1 MPHLVLLG
9 FVFASPVFSSK
20 AAAQDFAVRVTQ
32 DGLDAL
38 KPAAMPHL
46 PTLVPVDAMERHLL
60 SCPLRDDIIAHVPP
74 VNVGVGWNDVAL
86 TAEDGALVVEAS
98 IDLDLETTVDIDHAY
113 ACFGHAT
120 CDVSAGATELR
131 LYVRLG
137 AGSSAGQAIA
147 LEGVEVMLMLEP
159 DELRIDSSGCAI
171 GDAAEWLIETFRGWV
186 VEKLIAKAEEIL
198 PGRIAAVLGTLL
210 EQTVD
215 LSIER
220 SGFRVQGAIDS
231 FDIRREQGIT
241 LGGSAMVRWTG
252 EAVQD
257 APAPATQ
264 EPSGV
269 ALPVDFGPGQFQL
282 AASDRIVT
290 DALYEAWRGGLL
302 GSALE
307 GRIPPIELDSLGVTQ
322 QLGIPEGTRI
332 EMAVD
337 LAEPLDARFD
347 RDGSGLA
354 SLGVRG
360 LVVTLHVLPPWP
372 APASMVTVRVDGSLT
387 AALAVDGE
395 LGGLVPRVGELD
407 IERIAIESAGAELE
421 IDRAR
426 IAEFVRAVATPVL
439 AERFAGVPV
448 APSLAP
454 IAGVFAHVR
463 TAETAGGW
471 ERVGVDLIT
480 PDPND
485 RSPPSTS
492 LVDPPSLVAAGTATF
507 LADGEDGSTPE
518 DLLRYR
524 AWIDGV
530 AVSESPSSVRAI
542 RVDVAD
548 GEHVLRVAAVDL
560 NGNEDATPVEHSFV
574 ADGLPPELVVTEQ
587 PESLVFDTLVTASW
601 RVHDSGP
608 TESRW
613 ELRRLDADGMGTIV
627 ASEPFAPSR
636 SRLVA
641 EDLEPGQLYELE
653 IVARDQAGN
662 IVSSAI
668 GFGVDPGASSS
679 GCAAAGSNDAA
690 IFALLALVLV
700 RRRRS

>member
-1 MPHLVLLG
+1 MPHSLFLG
-9 FVFASPVFSSK
+9 LALATLTPST

-38 KPAAMPHL
+38 KPAAMPLL
-46 PTLVPVDAMERHLL
+46 PTEVPVDAMERNLF
-60 SCPLRDDIIAHVPP
+60 SCPLRDDIIAQVPP
-74 VNVGVGWNDVAL
+74 VDVGVGWNDVAL
-86 TAEDGALVVEAS
+86 TAEDGALVIEAS
-98 IDLDLETTVDIDHAY
+98 IDLDLETTVEIDHAY

-120 CDVSAGATELR
+120 CDVRAGASDLR
-131 LYVRLG
+131 LLVRLG
-137 AGSSAGQAIA
+137 AGSSAEQAVT
-147 LEGVEVMLMLEP
+147 LEGVEVVLMLEP

-198 PGRIAAVLGTLL
+198 PARLAAVLEGLL
-210 EQTVD
+210 ARTVD
-215 LSIER
+215 LSFER
-220 SGFRVQGAIDS
+220 SGFRVEGSIES
-231 FDIRREQGIT
+231 FDIRSEQGLT
-241 LGGSAMVRWTG
+241 LEGSATVQWTG
-252 EAVQD
+252 EAVHD
-257 APAPATQ
+257 APAPST
-264 EPSGV
+264 ENPSGV

-307 GRIPPIELDSLGVTQ
+307 GRLPAIELDSLGVTQ

-337 LAEPLDARFD
+337 LVEPLDARFD

-354 SLGVRG
+354 ALGVRG
-360 LVVTLHVLPPWP
+360 LTVTLHVLPPWP
-372 APASMVTVRVDGSLT
+372 AEASDVTVRVDGSLS
-387 AALAVDGE
+387 ASLAVDGE
-395 LGGLVPRVGELD
+395 LGGLVPRIGELD

-426 IAEFVRAVATPVL
+426 IAEFVRTVATPVL

-463 TAETAGGW
+463 TAETSGGW

-485 RSPPSTS
+485 RTPPSTS

-507 LADGEDGSTPE
+507 LALGEDGSTPQE
-518 DLLRYR
+518 LLRYR

-530 AVSESPSSVRAI
+530 PLNASPSSVRAI

-548 GEHVLRVAAVDL
+548 GEHVISVAAVDL
-560 NGNEDATPVEHSFV
+560 NDNEDATPVEHAFV

-587 PESLVFDTLVTASW
+587 PESLVLETLVTARW
-601 RVHDSGP
+601 EVYDSGP

-613 ELRRLDADGMGTIV
+613 ELRRLDPDGMGTIV
-627 ASEPFAPSR
+627 ASEPFAPNR
-636 SRLVA
+636 SELLA
-641 EDLEPGQLYELE
+641 ENLEPGHLYELE

-662 IVSSAI
+662 IVSSTI
-668 GFGVDPGASSS
+668 GFGVDPGASS
-679 GCAAAGSNDAA
+679 GCSAAGSSDSA
-690 IFALLALVLV
+690 FGLLLVALFLV